1 MGPEIGHFFDSL
13 GWAILHS
20 IWQGGLAAI
29 AVVLFRSVTKDSQAS
44 LRYGFQTLCL
54 MGTLAAFVA
63 TLVFYQVHTPTN
75 VSVTFQAGSAFEPI
89 SALFTQN
96 SSTPT
101 LTEGQSLAQFIA
113 PYTPLLG
120 VMWCLGVALLTLRY
134 TGAFVMTQR
143 LRTVGISEAPNVWQ
157 SRFQTLVLN
166 AGLRRNV
173 QIFISNR
180 VSGPLTLGFFK
191 PVVLVPASFFTG
203 LSASQVEAI
212 LLHEIAHI
220 RRHDYLINL
229 FQTAVKSIFFFHPAV
244 HYISRR
250 IDQDREHACD
260 DFAVALTR
268 DPQALARGLAALRLD
283 LSPKTFALAADNGNT
298 PLVARLK
305 RLGNVSETRRKPE
318 HVLTSVMTLV
328 IAAGLYVAA
337 SPMADAHQTP
347 APTPTPEPAPV
358 PKFDISHPS
367 GKLGNYRFETAR
379 MNGRTFT
386 VKIAGD
392 GSRWVNVDGAWH
404 DIDKNPS
411 IVAKLPKTPVPPTPP
426 TGKAGAVLGSQV
438 QSYGQYKV
446 DLDYYIAQLEMA
458 EGKASLP
465 ELAGKSPTKMKKIH
479 EKRVRAER
487 TRDKI
492 ERLVEEA
499 LEDSQHKKEQAWE
512 EAKNEHAMKPGLY
525 INGDYAEG
533 LDQKPWAQQFHKDMA
548 KIEKQ
553 RLKGQLT
560 DDQADDARDRAEDRF
575 EAHLE
580 RHQEQQEHRQEA
592 ALEHALRQQERQLER
607 AERHRERAMERAEE
621 QRERAMER
629 AEEQRERAEH
639 YKEFNDAMLSQLK
652 ADKLITSTA
661 NTVTITYPGM
671 KMTVNGVAVPSNLE
685 DTYCELLSD
694 YDLKKDQKTVITL
707 SPNGFQY
714 KSVSRDGKSK
724 HHVRETF
731 KPHKKEASAAHASQ
745 TARSWTAIPVK
756 AELPALPFINP
767 TSEGWISQG
776 FKAHGD
782 HKKPHGGIDLASP
795 MKTPIKASAPGV
807 VTYAKAKG
815 KWGNMIKITHEGGYE
830 THYAHVGEIC
840 VDEGKTVAQGDHI
853 GSVGSTGASTGPH
866 LHFEIRQ
873 NGKSLNPEAII
884 ADT

>member
-1 MGPEIGHFFDSL
+1 MGPELGHFLDSL

-20 IWQGGLAAI
+20 VWQGGLAAL
-29 AVVLFRSVTKDSQAS
+29 AVIVFRSVTKDSQAS

-54 MGTLAAFVA
+54 MGTLAAFVT

-75 VSVTFQAGSAFEPI
+75 ISVSFQAGSAFEPI

-96 SSTPT
+96 PAMPT
-101 LTEGQSLAQFIA
+101 LNEGQSLAEVMA
-113 PYTPLLG
+113 PYTPFLG

-134 TGAFVMTQR
+134 TGAFIVTQR

-180 VSGPLTLGFFK
+180 VNGPLTLGFFK

-220 RRHDYLINL
+220 RRHDYLVNL

-283 LSPKTFALAADNGNT
+283 LTPKTFALAADNGNT

-305 RLGNVSETRRKPE
+305 RLGNVAETRRKPE
-318 HVLTSVMTLV
+318 HVLTSIMALIV
-328 IAAGLYVAA
+328 AAGLYIAA
-337 SPMADAHQTP
+337 SPIADAHQTP
-347 APTPTPEPAPV
+347 TPVPTPTPNPT
-358 PKFDISHPS
+358 PKVDVSHPS
-367 GKLGNYRFETAR
+367 GKPGHYRFETTR
-379 MNGRTFT
+379 MDGRTFT

-392 GSRWVNVDGAWH
+392 NSRWVNVDGVWH
-404 DIDKNPS
+404 DIDKNPG
-411 IVAKLPKTPVPPTPP
+411 IIAMLPKTPVPPTPP
-426 TGKAGAVLGSQV
+426 AGKAGAVLGNQV

-458 EGKASLP
+458 EGQVNLP
-465 ELAGKSPTKMKKIH
+465 ELAGKSSNKAKKIH

-499 LEDSQHKKEQAWE
+499 LEESLHKKEQAWE
-512 EAKNEHAMKPGLY
+512 DAKNEHAMTPGLY
-525 INGDYAEG
+525 INGEYNHN
-533 LDQKPWAQQFHKDMA
+533 LNQKAWAKDFHKDMA

-553 RLKGQLT
+553 RLKGHLSE
-560 DDQADDARDRAEDRF
+560 DQAYEARELAEKRF
-575 EAHLE
+575 EANLD
-580 RHQEQQEHRQEA
+580 RY
-592 ALEHALRQQERQLER
+592 HAQQERLNEKVQENIERQYER
-607 AERHRERAMERAEE
+607 AIERAEE
-621 QRERAMER
+621 EAETEREH
-629 AEEQRERAEH
+629 AEH
-639 YKEFNDAMLSQLK
+639 YKEFNDAMLSQLMT
-652 ADKLITSTA
+652 DKLITST
-661 NTVTITYPGM
+661 NHEVVITYPRM
-671 KMTVNGVAVPSNLE
+671 QMTVNGKAVPGNLE
-685 DTYCELLSD
+685 GTYCELLSD
-694 YDLKKDQKTVITL
+694 YDLKKDPKTVITL
-707 SPNGFQY
+707 SPTGFQY
-714 KSVSRDGKSK
+714 RSASRDGTSK
-724 HHVRETF
+724 RHVHETF
-731 KPHKKEASAAHASQ
+731 KHHKKEARATQHPQ
-745 TARSWTAIPVK
+745 TTRSWAAIPVTS
-756 AELPALPFINP
+756 ELPALPFINP
-767 TSEGWISQG
+767 TAEGWISQG
-776 FKAHGD
+776 YTTHRN

-795 MKTPIKASAPGV
+795 MKTPIKASAPGI
-807 VTYAKAKG
+807 VTFAKAKG
-815 KWGNMIKITHEGGYE
+815 KWGNMIKIAHEDGYE

-840 VDEGKTVAQGDHI
+840 VDEGKTVKQGERI
-853 GSVGSTGASTGPH
+853 GTVGSTGTSTGPH

-873 NGKSLNPEAII
+873 NGQNLNPEEII
-884 ADT
+884 TDT